1 MKERKQKERKLRC
14 IKVLYAARRRKE
26 GAFQE
31 TVYTQVPRISMEGG
45 WLEKAGFHI
54 GDRILLEYSKRNGRK
69 WWTSRTRCRMWAG
82 FWEPWRWKREG
93 QKNGESERPSL
104 FFYYGL

>member
-14 IKVLYAARRRKE
+14 IKVLYAARRRQE
-26 GAFQE
+26 GPLQE

-54 GDRILLEYSKRNGRK
+54 GDRILLEYGNGYINIRPAGD
-69 WWTSRTRCRMWAG
+69 WTQDAMVCEASDVYAFKENAEDIQG
-82 FWEPWRWKREG
+82 NLDGKEA
-93 QKNGESERPSL
+93 
-104 FFYYGL
+104 

>member
-14 IKVLYAARRRKE
+14 IKVLYAARRRQE
-26 GAFQE
+26 GPFQE

-54 GDRILLEYSKRNGRK
+54 GDRILLEYGHGYINIRP
-69 WWTSRTRCRMWAG
+69 AG
-82 FWEPWRWKREG
+82 DWG
-93 QKNGESERPSL
+93 QATMVCEAPEVYALKENAEDVQGNPDGKEA
-104 FFYYGL
+104 